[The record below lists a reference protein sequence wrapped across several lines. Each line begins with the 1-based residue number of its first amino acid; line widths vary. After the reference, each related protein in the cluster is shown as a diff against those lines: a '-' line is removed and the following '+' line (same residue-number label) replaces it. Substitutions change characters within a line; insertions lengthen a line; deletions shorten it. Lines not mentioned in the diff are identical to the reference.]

1 MQLSRSAA
9 TETDLTSSDAAGQS
23 AARAALDLS
32 AGESPPRPAISG
44 RLLIGFGWAG
54 LSVLIF
60 AGWFVVTRLSVTHEL
75 RYWDVTALRFGI
87 GAVLLAP
94 VLLRRRRR
102 LNLAAW
108 RYGFVFMLLWGA
120 PFVLLVALG
129 LQLTSAGQAA
139 SIAPTMMPVFAGFLA
154 WAVNGEKQGWVRWTG
169 YGVIVLGIVML
180 LAAGAATHGA
190 PNPEGLGALIL
201 AAAMWAVYTL
211 LFRRSGLTAAQAAA
225 LICVWSAIVFLPLY
239 LLLGLSNFGAASAG
253 EIALQAG
260 YQGVLMSAVAI
271 VVFNRAVSILGA
283 GAATAIIAFLPAV
296 ATLLAIPVLGEVPGV
311 AEGFAIA
318 VVVAGALL
326 AARPRL
332 PDSRR
337 PDLTLSTR
345 NESRPT

>member
-1 MQLSRSAA
+1 MPVSQLAA
-9 TETDLTSSDAAGQS
+9 TEPELALPKAIGEPAAPCP
-23 AARAALDLS
+23 AAVR
-32 AGESPPRPAISG
+32 SPRRQVGSG
-44 RLLIGFGWAG
+44 RLLAGVAWAG

-60 AGWFVVTRLSVTHEL
+60 SGWFVVTRLSVTHEL

-94 VLLRRRRR
+94 VLLRRGSR
-102 LNLAAW
+102 LRLAAW
-108 RYGFVFMLLWGA
+108 RFGFIFMLLWGA

-139 SIAPTMMPVFAGFLA
+139 SITPTLMPVFAGILA
-154 WAVNGEKQGWVRWTG
+154 WLFAGEKPGWVRWTG
-169 YGVIVLGIVML
+169 YGVITVGIVLL
-180 LAAGAATHGA
+180 LAAGAAVHGA
-190 PNPEGLGALIL
+190 PNLEGLGALIL

-225 LICVWSAIVFLPLY
+225 MICVWSAIVFLPPY
-239 LLLGLSNFGAASAG
+239 LLLGLSRFGAASAG

-271 VVFNRAVSILGA
+271 VVFNRAVSILGP

-296 ATLLAIPVLGEVPGV
+296 ATLLAIPVLGEVPNV
-311 AEGFAIA
+311 AESLAIA

-326 AARPRL
+326 AARPR
-332 PDSRR
+332 R
-337 PDLTLSTR
+337 PDPIAPSRT
-345 NESRPT
+345 ESRPR